1 MYYLSV
7 EMRNLPLNTYVT
19 CSGLHKLSMAEVGFE
34 LCVFDIE
41 VLFYSWHKFQHWEG
55 QLAQTLSHSALLYP
69 DTSDN
74 GADYLSGQFMTFFFN
89 DATHSNSDIQG
100 RPKSSYHNLPFIHS
114 ITPQPHPAH
123 VAHWLPAGPTMVG
136 CTISSQDSTDI

>member
-55 QLAQTLSHSALLYP
+55 QLVQTLSHSALLYP

-74 GADYLSGQFMTFFFN
+74 GADYLSGQFMTFFLMMPLILTVIFRVGPN
-89 DATHSNSDIQG
+89 LVTITY
-100 RPKSSYHNLPFIHS
+100 PSS
-114 ITPQPHPAH
+114 TP
-123 VAHWLPAGPTMVG
+123 
-136 CTISSQDSTDI
+136 